1 MSDQQEILLTKE
13 GLARLESELEMLKT
27 QKRREVAERIKAA
40 RELGDISENSE
51 YDDAKNEQAF
61 IEGRIAALEKTL
73 RRARVV
79 SMDEADAGV
88 VVLGSRVRVR
98 DLELGEEMEYRV
110 VGSAEADPT
119 ENRISNESPVGKALM
134 GQRAGTVVTVKV
146 PDGTIQLEIL
156 ERFERV
162 TMDRPGREPGRSS
175 EGVPATSDMIRR
187 QDGDSEL
194 LRLDE
199 HRLAKL
205 ESLRAR
211 GVEPYGGA
219 FAAHPP
225 DRRTRD

>member
-1 MSDQQEILLTKE
+1 MSDQQEVLLTKE

-79 SMDEADAGV
+79 SADQAQDGA

-98 DLELGEEMEYRV
+98 DVELGEEMEYRV
-110 VGSAEADPT
+110 VGSAEADPS

-134 GQRAGTVVTVKV
+134 GHREGEVVAVKV

-156 ERFERV
+156 QV
-162 TMDRPGREPGRSS
+162 SHD
-175 EGVPATSDMIRR
+175 
-187 QDGDSEL
+187 
-194 LRLDE
+194 
-199 HRLAKL
+199 
-205 ESLRAR
+205 
-211 GVEPYGGA
+211 
-219 FAAHPP
+219 
-225 DRRTRD
+225 